1 MTRGYWLYGLVGVG
15 AFLSGWVLFAELPE
29 WGATRG
35 TRPAIDASNSQI
47 VEGAL
52 TEATLFYVSDDG
64 MRLVGFSRSL
74 ERLAEPTAQ
83 ARAILDAQLAPPP
96 PPLLSPI
103 PTGTRLLALYLT
115 DRGEAFV
122 DLSEEITLG
131 HSGGS
136 LEELFTGYA
145 IVNALTSNLP
155 AINAVQILVNG
166 QEVDTL
172 VGHVDL
178 QRPLEGDLRW
188 VAEPSARSMLGVGKL
203 SRDSWH
209 HSLGRKDP
217 LCAGGLLMR
226 CRNATSRPD
235 PVNYSDFT
243 TAANL
248 TNTTPL
254 S

>member
-1 MTRGYWLYGLVGVG
+1 MNRGYWLYGFVGLA

-29 WGATRG
+29 WGKTRG
-35 TRPAIDASNSQI
+35 TIPAMDESNSQI

-64 MRLVGFSRSL
+64 MRLVGFSRNL
-74 ERLAEPTAQ
+74 ERLTDPTAQ
-83 ARAILDAQLAPPP
+83 ARAILEAQLAPPP

-103 PTGTRLLALYLT
+103 PTGTRLRALYLT
-115 DRGEAFV
+115 DRGDAFV

-136 LEELFTGYA
+136 LEELFTVYA
-145 IVNALTSNLP
+145 IVNALTNNLP

-188 VAEPSARSMLGVGKL
+188 IAEPSARSMLGVGEL
-203 SRDSWH
+203 SRDSWP
-209 HSLGRKDP
+209 HSPGRKDP
-217 LCAGGLLMR
+217 LFAGGLLMHHR
-226 CRNATSRPD
+226 IATSRPG
-235 PVNYSDFT
+235 PVNYPDFT

-248 TNTTPL
+248 TETTPL